1 MLTYEKLEILA
12 EELDEYIVNIIG
24 SREIKEDWLNHC
36 EIATV
41 SAIELMNALVKMSNA
56 GMIPCYSL
64 DIIARMLELK
74 FVMHNRLEVPT
85 TELEYLSEAIPFVGR
100 GILQQS
106 EKHRKMACDFFKITF
121 DETVPVADI
130 EGSLDFEHVGTQ
142 PNDSDFKSNSIDV
155 QALKILYQVSKTSDI
170 INISLVQRNGAVGY
184 GKALIILE
192 LLEKKTYIQT
202 LDEAK
207 KENSQFRRILLT
219 REEMEEMLKTQLA

>member
-12 EELDEYIVNIIG
+12 EELEEYIVNIIG
-24 SREIKEDWLNHC
+24 SGEVEEDWINSC
-36 EIATV
+36 EIATA
-41 SAIELMNALVKMSNA
+41 SAIELMNASVKMSNA
-56 GMIPCYSL
+56 GMVPCFSL
-64 DIIARMLELK
+64 DIISRMLELK

-85 TELEYLSEAIPFVGR
+85 PEIEYLSEAIPFVGR

-121 DETVPVADI
+121 DEIVPVAAMESSWDY
-130 EGSLDFEHVGTQ
+130 EHVGTQ
-142 PNDSDFKSNSIDV
+142 PNDSDFKCDSLDV

-184 GKALIILE
+184 GKALMILE
-192 LLEKKTYIQT
+192 LLEKKNYIQT
-202 LDEAK
+202 LDEAR

-219 REEMEEMLKTQLA
+219 REEMQEKLKHN